1 MIMSASPVTGIPLME
16 VALVEGKWPEWFV
29 ASRRRGWEEFQSLP
43 APGAKDEKWR
53 FSNVKALALDGFR
66 YPGPVPDASA
76 LAERS
81 VGLGESAARFVF
93 GNNRLIAST
102 APAAQLVEEGLVV
115 MTLEEAATAHAGLV
129 RQHFMAQEAKLGSAK
144 FAALHRSGPV
154 NGVFIRVPEDLEVAL
169 PIEIFHWVEGENSA
183 VFPHTLVVCE
193 RRSKAT
199 VVDCFRSS
207 DGAPA
212 FACGVNDLVV
222 GDGARL
228 DYVSVQEWSLG
239 TTAFHLNSTTVGR
252 DASCLGMQVNL
263 GGKFVRNENYS
274 RMVAEGARSDMLS
287 VNIAAG
293 DQMIDQRTF
302 QDHAKPRATSD
313 LLYHNALAGK
323 GRTVFSGVIRVQPGA
338 HQTDAYQKVR
348 NIVLSDDA
356 EANSMPGL
364 EIEADDVRCTHGATT
379 SQVDDS
385 ELFYLQA
392 RGIRPEAARKLLVM
406 GFFNTVLERLP
417 EHELRVHV
425 ERLVGNRLSA
435 ALGQA

>member
-1 MIMSASPVTGIPLME
+1 MATAPVSGVPLLE
-16 VALVEGKWPEWFV
+16 GALVEGNWPDWFV
-29 ASRRRGWEEFQSLP
+29 ASRKRGWEEFQKLP

-53 FSNVKALALDGFR
+53 FSDVKALALDAFR
-66 YPGPVPDASA
+66 YPGPVASA
-76 LAERS
+76 DSPVARS
-81 VGLGESAARFVF
+81 TGLGESAARFVF
-93 GNNRLIAST
+93 GNNRLLSAA
-102 APAAQLVEEGLVV
+102 APVADLLKAGLVV
-115 MTLEEAATAHAGLV
+115 MTLEEATTRHADLV
-129 RQHFMAQEAKLGSAK
+129 QKHFMAQEAKLGSAK
-144 FAALHRSGPV
+144 YAALHRSGPV
-154 NGVFIRVPEDLEVAL
+154 AGVFIHVPANLVVAQ

-193 RRSKAT
+193 RHSKAT
-199 VVDCFRSS
+199 VVDCFRSA
-207 DGAPA
+207 DDAPA

-222 GDGARL
+222 GDGAKL
-228 DYVSVQEWSLG
+228 DYIAVQQWSLA

-252 DASCLGMQVNL
+252 DASCLGMTVNL

-274 RMVAEGARSDMLS
+274 RMVAGGARSDMLS

-302 QDHAKPRATSD
+302 QDHAEPRAKSD
-313 LLYHNALAGK
+313 LLYHNALADK
-323 GRTVFSGVIRVQPGA
+323 ARTIFSGVIRVEPGA

-348 NIVLSDDA
+348 NIVLGDEA

-392 RGIRPEAARKLLVM
+392 RGIRPEAARQLLVM

-417 EHELRVHV
+417 EDNLRTHI
-425 ERLVGNRLSA
+425 ERLVEFRLTA
-435 ALGQA
+435 VLRA